1 MKQRKNSANQQQVP
15 SALEKP
21 FKNFTLLKNFIELT
35 DKMLLDYNE
44 SILEYVK
51 ISEEY
56 IEKLNKLTKKY
67 ESNVNQ
73 YEQSLTQS
81 NDKIKELIKLFH
93 KMPSIFSLIR
103 NKMKNIHNVI
113 QESIVHNKIDKA
125 EISEN
130 NAKFEELK
138 REIELKEKTLISIY
152 PKYETCKNNLFE
164 NFKQLEDSLAKA
176 VLSGDNKKVQMTN
189 ALMKYSEVISQKGDE
204 LVKEKDNYSKN
215 LNGYFQTYDKFFEI
229 CESKFRNTLNITKSG
244 ITSFAS
250 VSLTSFKSLYIQM
263 EQIIKNLSENELN
276 VDYSQFLTNLVE
288 KIDRE
293 MLDQKYTLRIINEK
307 YVEDKDK
314 TFDHQKLKREHY
326 KITEDKIYL
335 KNEDIYEIAKMMYS
349 TQLVDENQYNLVE
362 EQKKIKIHDLS
373 DKLLCYSIKKKDP
386 NSTEEITPIT
396 DEEVNNLIALLD
408 KPIYR
413 FDFLKILNLFRATG
427 NCEMPKREF
436 EITKNIFLFIAEKIY
451 KETDVLSSK
460 LIIIISQTFYVKEK
474 NEKIY
479 LFAYLQNHLMFTNL
493 KVWET
498 GISEAIQEDLNKSN
512 VNELGENDP
521 KKIAI
526 INNVLLAHTI
536 TFCHNMV
543 EFGMKVDKRT
553 VYAFTRPGHGGSGDH
568 RCRNKM
574 EGRRKWK
581 HWYVRTSVSPMVQK
595 MPYNMSIFTWKRE
608 GSSAWSVPMVPV
620 RRH

>member
-1 MKQRKNSANQQQVP
+1 MKQRRNSADQQPVP
-15 SALEKP
+15 PALAKP
-21 FKNFTLLKNFIELT
+21 FKNFSRLKNFIELT
-35 DKMLLDYNE
+35 DKMLSDYNE

-51 ISEEY
+51 ISEDY
-56 IEKLNKLTKKY
+56 IEKLNKLTVKY

-73 YEQSLTQS
+73 YEQSLTES
-81 NDKIKELIKLFH
+81 DDKIKELIKLFH

-113 QESIVHNKIDKA
+113 QESMVNNKIDKA
-125 EISEN
+125 EISES

-138 REIELKEKTLISIY
+138 REIEPKEKALISIY

-164 NFKQLEDSLAKA
+164 NLKQLEDSLAKA
-176 VLSGDNKKVQMTN
+176 VLSGDNKKVQMTE
-189 ALMKYSEVISQKGDE
+189 AFMKCSEVINQKEEE
-204 LVKEKDNYSKN
+204 LANEKDNYSKN
-215 LNGYFQTYDKFFEI
+215 LESYFHAYDKFFEI
-229 CESKFRNTLNITKSG
+229 CESKFRNTLDITKSG
-244 ITSFAS
+244 ITSIAS

-276 VDYSQFLTNLVE
+276 VDYSKFLTNLVE

-293 MLDQKYTLRIINEK
+293 ILDQKYTIRIVNEK
-307 YVEDKDK
+307 YIEDKDK
-314 TFDHQKLKREHY
+314 TFDHQKLKKEHY
-326 KITEDKIYL
+326 KISDDKIFL
-335 KNEDIYEIAKMMYS
+335 KSEDIYEIAKMMLS
-349 TQLVDENQYNLVE
+349 SQFVDEKQYNLVE
-362 EQKKIKIHDLS
+362 EQKKIKIHNLS

-386 NSTEEITPIT
+386 NTTEEITPIT

-427 NCEMPKREF
+427 NSEMPKREF
-436 EITKNIFLFIAEKIY
+436 EITKNIFLFIADKIY
-451 KETDVLSSK
+451 KETDVLSAK

-474 NEKIY
+474 DEKIY

-498 GISEAIQEDLNKSN
+498 GIIETIQEDLNRSN

-543 EFGMKVDKRT
+543 EFGMKIDNIKKIIDNLMKK
-553 VYAFTRPGHGGSGDH
+553 YKLSEASI
-568 RCRNKM
+568 KQIEEIM
-574 EGRRKWK
+574 
-581 HWYVRTSVSPMVQK
+581 QK
-595 MPYNMSIFTWKRE
+595 EFDGKDISK
-608 GSSAWSVPMVPV
+608 
-620 RRH
+620 